1 MRLERKEMAERIPEH
16 LIQEILAANDITD
29 IVGKYVSLKRAGS
42 SLVGLCPFHKEK
54 TPSFHVSPDRQVYHC
69 FGCGAGGG
77 VVDFVKNIEN
87 LDFVESIKF
96 LAERANIK
104 IQTQDF
110 SDKDSKLYEKKK
122 AILEANLETARY
134 FRSMLFAKEGAKAME
149 YAKKRGLSDN
159 TIKIYGLGFAPETW
173 DSLVKHLL
181 SKGFKKDLL
190 LEAGLI
196 AMSEKGRAYDRFRN
210 RLMFPIID
218 VRGNIIGFGG
228 RALGEDKAKY
238 LNSAET
244 PVFNKRKNLFSLNL
258 AKNSGTGE
266 LILVEG
272 YMDVISLYQSG
283 IKNAVASLGTALT
296 AEQARLISRF
306 AGTVTICYD
315 TDEAGVNATERAI
328 EIFDGLDIKI
338 HILELPEGKDPDE
351 YIKKNSAQLFIDQIK
366 KSKTVSEYRIE
377 KLKKKYDIKNDT
389 QKIEYLGECVNILL
403 GVKGS
408 IERDFLVNKLANET
422 GIGAQAIEAEINK
435 KSRRKERKSERDNMK
450 QAVMPKRQNGQQYSQ
465 SEKRLISLCTADRKL
480 LLKFNITEELFKA
493 PVHKQVI
500 SKLLENKDASLIVTE
515 FADEEA
521 SYAASAMAMPLNYE
535 DNEKAAAELINTIK
549 KEQHD
554 ADVKK
559 AISEGNIEALNALLL
574 KKQREEASQ

>member
-42 SLVGLCPFHKEK
+42 SMVGLCPFHKEK

-104 IQTQDF
+104 IETQDF
-110 SDKDSKLYEKKK
+110 ADKDSKLYEKKK

-149 YAKKRGLSDN
+149 YAKKRGLSDT

-328 EIFDGLDIKI
+328 EIFDGLDIKV

-351 YIKKNSAQLFIDQIK
+351 FIKKNSAQLFIDQVK
-366 KSKTVSEYRIE
+366 KAKTISEYRIE

-422 GIGAQAIEAEINK
+422 GIAPQAIETEINK
-435 KSRRKERKSERDNMK
+435 KSRRKDKKNERDIMK
-450 QAVMPKRQNGQQYSQ
+450 QAVMPKRQKGSDFSQ

-480 LLKFNITEELFKA
+480 LQKFNITEELFEA
-493 PVHKQVI
+493 TVHKKVI
-500 SKLLENKDASLIVTE
+500 SKLLENKDSSLIVTE
-515 FADEEA
+515 FAEEEA

-535 DNEKAAAELINTIK
+535 DNEKAAVELINTIK

-554 ADVKK
+554 ASVKK
-559 AISEGNIEALNALLL
+559 AISEGNIEVLNALLL